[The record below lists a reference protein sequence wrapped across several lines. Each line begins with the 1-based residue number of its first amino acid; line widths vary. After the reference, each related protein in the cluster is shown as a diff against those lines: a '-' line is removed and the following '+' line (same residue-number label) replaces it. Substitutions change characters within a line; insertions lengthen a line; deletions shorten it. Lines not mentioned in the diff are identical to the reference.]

1 MRKLS
6 RCYESGHVVYSWA
19 PYLYEGLLESI
30 SRRFLF
36 SESSD
41 KSSSTGATWRIRQN
55 NQYCTTLV
63 YSFTKTALNI
73 QVLNLTQITKIPVKQ
88 MNIVT
93 CNIRET
99 YTWHCFILLFIYDFI
114 SKYINLFSS
123 TWISTYSFFLTI
135 NVTFIYKNK
144 YFSNIPH
151 YQHDQTSKN
160 TLNLQFIYTQYDISS
175 TFREVLISINNK
187 LVQHRVAR
195 MMVNDSKPKI
205 PIWQSIL

>member
-1 MRKLS
+1 MHCDIIIEYDTFFYILQCMCKLL
-6 RCYESGHVVYSWA
+6 RCYESGHVVYSWV

-73 QVLNLTQITKIPVKQ
+73 QVVNLTQITKIPVKQ

-93 CNIRET
+93 SNIRET
-99 YTWHCFILLFIYDFI
+99 YTWHCFILLFICDFT
-114 SKYINLFSS
+114 SKYIYLFSS
-123 TWISTYSFFLTI
+123 TWISPIHFFL
-135 NVTFIYKNK
+135 N
-144 YFSNIPH
+144 
-151 YQHDQTSKN
+151 YQCNFH
-160 TLNLQFIYTQYDISS
+160 L
-175 TFREVLISINNK
+175 
-187 LVQHRVAR
+187 
-195 MMVNDSKPKI
+195 
-205 PIWQSIL
+205 

>member
-1 MRKLS
+1 MHCDTIIEYDTFFYILQCMHKLLHPGVWTAV
-6 RCYESGHVVYSWA
+6 YEL

-99 YTWHCFILLFIYDFI
+99 YTWHCFILLFIYDFT

-123 TWISTYSFFLTI
+123 TWISPIHFFL
-135 NVTFIYKNK
+135 N
-144 YFSNIPH
+144 
-151 YQHDQTSKN
+151 YQCNFH
-160 TLNLQFIYTQYDISS
+160 L
-175 TFREVLISINNK
+175 
-187 LVQHRVAR
+187 
-195 MMVNDSKPKI
+195 
-205 PIWQSIL
+205 

>member
-1 MRKLS
+1 M
-6 RCYESGHVVYSWA
+6 
-19 PYLYEGLLESI
+19 I
-30 SRRFLF
+30 SYQ
-36 SESSD
+36 
-41 KSSSTGATWRIRQN
+41 STQ
-55 NQYCTTLV
+55 
-63 YSFTKTALNI
+63 
-73 QVLNLTQITKIPVKQ
+73 
-88 MNIVT
+88 T
-93 CNIRET
+93 CLAVHE
-99 YTWHCFILLFIYDFI
+99 FLLFI
-114 SKYINLFSS
+114 
-123 TWISTYSFFLTI
+123 FFLTI

-205 PIWQSIL
+205 PI